1 MRCESCDS
9 FATIEVRYDDEPTNY
24 LCNFHINEK
33 ANNGELLWRLGSLS
47 VEPIV
52 QELVNLIVQLM
63 SVTGKSLTHILLSLK
78 MTKKFKAKFALFT
91 HF

>member
-52 QELVNLIVQLM
+52 QELVN
-63 SVTGKSLTHILLSLK
+63 
-78 MTKKFKAKFALFT
+78 
-91 HF
+91 